1 MSDKGKRSSCNSPE
15 QTMRRTA
22 MKILIAPDSFKE
34 SLTAMEV
41 ARQIEA
47 GVRDAIPVAECRLAP
62 MADGGE
68 GTVTAMVAGLRG
80 RLCRKMVTGPLGQ
93 AVDAFYGVSGD
104 GHTAIIE
111 MAAAAGLALVPPAQ
125 RDPSRTT
132 SFGLGELIT
141 DALDQGARHL
151 IIGIGGSATNDGGA
165 GMAQALGI
173 GLRDAA
179 GETLP
184 FGGGAL
190 GKLAEIDRSKLDKRL
205 RECRIEVACD
215 VDNPLTGPRGA
226 SAVFGPQ
233 KGADGAMVKRLDAGL
248 SHFANMI
255 KQQLGVDV
263 ATLPGGGAAGG
274 LGAGLRAFL
283 GAELRPGVEIIA
295 QVVGLPALIDWAD
308 LIITGEGR
316 LDGQSL
322 GGKVPV
328 GIARLAAPLGKP
340 VIAIAGSLGDGLDRV
355 REAGVAAMVSCV
367 PGPCSLEAALDG
379 AAENIRRTAR
389 NVAAMLRAG
398 SQYC

>member
-1 MSDKGKRSSCNSPE
+1 
-15 QTMRRTA
+15 

-34 SLTAMEV
+34 SLTAMAV
-41 ARQIEA
+41 AQQIAA
-47 GVRDAIPVAECRLAP
+47 GIRDAMPDADCRLAP

-68 GTVTAMVAGLRG
+68 GTVAAMVAGLGG
-80 RLCRKMVTGPLGQ
+80 RLRRKMVTGPLGLP
-93 AVDAFYGVSGD
+93 VDAFYGLSGD
-104 GHTAIIE
+104 GRTAIIE
-111 MAAAAGLALVPPAQ
+111 MAAAAGLALVPAAQ

-132 SFGLGELIT
+132 SFGLGELIA

-173 GLRDAA
+173 GLSDAA
-179 GETLP
+179 GAPLP

-190 GKLAEIDRSKLDKRL
+190 GMLADIDMRMLDPRL
-205 RECRIEVACD
+205 RQCRVEVACD

-233 KGADGAMVKRLDAGL
+233 KGADATMVTQLDVGL
-248 SHFANMI
+248 SHLATMI
-255 KQQLGVDV
+255 RQRLGRDV

-274 LGAGLRAFL
+274 LGAGLHAFL
-283 GAELRPGVEIIA
+283 GAELRPGVEIITEA
-295 QVVGLPALIDWAD
+295 IGLPALMDWAD

-328 GIARLAAPLGKP
+328 GIARLAAPRGKP
-340 VIAIAGSLGDGLDRV
+340 VIVIAGSLGDGLDRV
-355 REAGVAAMVSCV
+355 RAAGITAMVSCV
-367 PGPCSLEAALDG
+367 PGPCTLETALG
-379 AAENIRRTAR
+379 AAAENIRRCAG
-389 NVAAMLRAG
+389 NVAAILQAG
-398 SQYC
+398 RQCC